1 MTAMASSPPLPV
13 PQRTQAQCCYTSA
26 LEAEATFCGTC
37 GKPLVRCM
45 AAEECGG
52 LLDDHGLCTVCV
64 APYLQ
69 VDAGALTAARVGAA
83 VALPMSIANLSSV
96 GRPLF
101 VTGLWSREA
110 TGPWREESLGWERL
124 DAGETRPISII
135 AREIERAG
143 AHGLQVMVALASRW
157 RWRQENYAFTASLT
171 LMVEDEAS
179 ENGPVVN
186 IGGESAG
193 HGNLVYISGKNDTG
207 PGLQKTDE
215 AIRLAMVRAER
226 EERRLGLRGLD
237 ADRWVPRKA
246 EFCWTG
252 FGEGDAPFDG
262 PILTP
267 DGVLGAGRSRTR
279 RQGGEG
285 DVRLLAPSPSG
296 GVDEELSRA
305 ISRRHMELYIE
316 NDRLVLRVT
325 GGGGLR
331 VNGEAYGEGKAI
343 CLVDNDVISPL
354 VSAPERLS
362 IKVSFRMEH
371 GSARRI
377 TLQRAGAG
385 TR

>member
-1 MTAMASSPPLPV
+1 MASSPPLPV

-26 LEAEATFCGTC
+26 LEAEATFCSTC

-64 APYLQ
+64 VPYLQ

-124 DAGETRPISII
+124 DAGGTRPISII

-143 AHGLQVMVALASRW
+143 AHGLQVMIALASRW

-226 EERRLGLRGLD
+226 EERRLGLRGLS
-237 ADRWVPRKA
+237 ADTWVPRKA

-262 PILTP
+262 PILAP

-354 VSAPERLS
+354 VSAPERLA

-371 GSARRI
+371 GSVRRI

>member
-1 MTAMASSPPLPV
+1 MASSPPLPV

-237 ADRWVPRKA
+237 ADTWVPRKA

-362 IKVSFRMEH
+362 IKVRFRMEH
-371 GSARRI
+371 GSVRRI

>member
-1 MTAMASSPPLPV
+1 MASSPPLPV

-45 AAEECGG
+45 AGEECGG

-207 PGLQKTDE
+207 SGLQKTDE